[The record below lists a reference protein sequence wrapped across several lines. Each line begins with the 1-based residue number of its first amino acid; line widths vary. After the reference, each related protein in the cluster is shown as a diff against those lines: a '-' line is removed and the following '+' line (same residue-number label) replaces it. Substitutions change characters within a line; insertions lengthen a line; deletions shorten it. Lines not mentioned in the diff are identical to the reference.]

1 MWPNPLETADL
12 ITFTEK
18 ILSGK
23 LRFLCSD
30 YSTIK
35 HNARYYA
42 TRGKGLKILTPKQML
57 HGLPNI
63 IQYSTKWALYIVK
76 Q

>member
-1 MWPNPLETADL
+1 MWLNPLETADL

-30 YSTIK
+30 YSSMK
-35 HNARYYA
+35 HNARYDA
-42 TRGKGLKILTPKQML
+42 AHGKGLKILTPKQMF
-57 HGLPNI
+57 HGLSNI
-63 IQYSTKWALYIVK
+63 IQYSTKWTLYLVK